1 MNASKPA
8 VDDVMQT
15 LTGHV
20 VIKGF
25 GSGQALVTQI
35 PINFAAA
42 LAGVSSIIPGKRGVI
57 QDRHHELF
65 QKNIKGKVLVFP
77 ACIGS
82 TFTGMVL
89 MQLMYKKEA
98 PAAMITQNADPLLV
112 SGAILADVWFK
123 CGIPVVEYKA
133 EDLYGNIHTGDMVE
147 VNGDTGEIKIFKIF

>member
-1 MNASKPA
+1 MHQ
-8 VDDVMQT
+8 DMQGDVMQT
-15 LTGHV
+15 LTVYV
-20 VIKGF
+20 VVKGF
-25 GSGQALVTQI
+25 GSGQALVTQK

-77 ACIGS
+77 TCIGS

-98 PAAMITQNADPLLV
+98 PAAMIIQNPDSLLV
-112 SGAILADVWFK
+112 SGAILAEVWFS
-123 CGIPVVEYKA
+123 CGIPVVEYREK
-133 EDLYGNIHTGDMVE
+133 DLYDKIHTGDTVE
-147 VNGDTGEIKIFKIF
+147 VNGDTGEIKIY

>member
-1 MNASKPA
+1 MHQ
-8 VDDVMQT
+8 DMQGDVMQT
-15 LTGHV
+15 LTVDV
-20 VIKGF
+20 VVKGF
-25 GSGQALVTQI
+25 GSGQALVTQK

-77 ACIGS
+77 TCIGS

-98 PAAMITQNADPLLV
+98 PAAMIIQNPDSLLV
-112 SGAILADVWFK
+112 SGAILAEVWFS
-123 CGIPVVEYKA
+123 CGIPVVEYREK
-133 EDLYGNIHTGDMVE
+133 DLYDKIHTGDTVE
-147 VNGDTGEIKIFKIF
+147 VNGDTGEIKIY